1 MALKSE
7 RIEEYLVEVNYALFW
22 VFNYH
27 ISPVEGYFTD
37 KKTKA
42 QAKLV

>member
-7 RIEEYLVEVNYALFW
+7 HIEEYLEVNYALFW
-22 VFNYH
+22 VFNSH
-27 ISPVEGYFTD
+27 INTVEGYFTD